1 MYGEIHHFPALADR
15 MLEST
20 SYFSMVPFLRPALLM
35 GLLLL
40 VQPQT
45 FVAGGEVLEP
55 VGVGRFSQ
63 SSISTR
69 LAEYQLKARYL
80 SILPDYVTWPEGQG
94 RGKRPLVIGVIG
106 DSLFEDYLNDLF
118 APGKPHSRS
127 GRVVYL
133 QNRQALETCDVL
145 FICESESE
153 WLYEILKRVKGRSIL
168 TIGDSPDFARRGVMI
183 NLVMERDRITLE
195 VNLLAVRN
203 SNLEISSHVLK
214 NAKLID

>member
-1 MYGEIHHFPALADR
+1 

-20 SYFSMVPFLRPALLM
+20 SYFSMVPILRPAPLM
-35 GLLLL
+35 GLILL

-45 FVAGGEVLEP
+45 FAVGGEALEP
-55 VGVGRFSQ
+55 LGEGRFSQ
-63 SSISTR
+63 SFISSR

-80 SILPDYVTWPEGQG
+80 SILPDYVKWPEGQG
-94 RGKRPLVIGVIG
+94 HGKRPLVIGVIG

-118 APGKPHSRS
+118 APGKPHSRN

-153 WLYEILKRVKGRSIL
+153 WLYEILKKVKGRSIL

-183 NLVMERDRITLE
+183 NLVMERDRIGLE
-195 VNLLAVRN
+195 VNLPAVRS